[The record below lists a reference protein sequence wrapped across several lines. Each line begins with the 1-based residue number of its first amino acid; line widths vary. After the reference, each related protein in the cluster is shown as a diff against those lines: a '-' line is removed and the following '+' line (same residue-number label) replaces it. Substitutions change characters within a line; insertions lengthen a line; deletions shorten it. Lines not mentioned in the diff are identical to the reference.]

1 MTSRVSSGTSSTLR
15 EKVTNVLAAW
25 TIGSEAIAAC
35 RSGHRGGVKVNPPAP
50 RTPAPRT
57 PAPRTPVGTVTITAF
72 ALNSPATVSS
82 RTSAPDELI
91 RITRVPIRTGILAS
105 VTGSVANGAKGA
117 RRNSSAI
124 ASFSSGSLP
133 WIASLGSTPGSW
145 VRSVSNICSSSAE
158 TLA

>member
-1 MTSRVSSGTSSTLR
+1 MPVAVQATSRASSGTSSTLR

-35 RSGHRGGVKVNPPAP
+35 RSGHRGGAKRKPAG
-50 RTPAPRT
+50 
-57 PAPRTPVGTVTITAF
+57 APRTPVGTVTITAF
-72 ALNSPATVSS
+72 AVNSPPTVTS
-82 RTSAPDELI
+82 RTSAPVESI
-91 RITRVPIRTGILAS
+91 RITRVPIRTGTLAS
-105 VTGSVANGAKGA
+105 VTGSVANGANGT

-145 VRSVSNICSSSAE
+145 VRSVSNVRSSSAE